1 MAIQEI
7 NTGSG
12 ENKGNGDPLRVAF
25 TKINA
30 NFSEIKNV
38 IAPVESAPLHSYGAV
53 GDKKGMIA
61 FDSLNVYYCLY
72 DYDALDP
79 TKDIWVRTS
88 WLLDTW

>member
-1 MAIQEI
+1 MAIEEI

-12 ENKGNGDPLRVAF
+12 DNKGNGETLRSAF

-30 NFSEIKNV
+30 NFLEIKNV
-38 IAPVESAPLHSYGAV
+38 MAPINTPPLHSYGAV

-61 FDSLNVYYCLY
+61 FDAENVYYCLY
-72 DYDALDP
+72 DYDALNP
-79 TKDIWVRTS
+79 SRDIWVRTS